1 MMRAMKH
8 LSLALAC
15 LLFTAVSPAPTY
27 GQDSCDAPE
36 PVCAARASVYIIS
49 AFDPFSSAV
58 RISETRLVTNRHSVA
73 DAEEVE
79 LVRKD
84 GTKVTAKVIATAY
97 DGDLILLETDSL
109 APGPLLQVEEEI
121 VEDARLYTVAGDTGR
136 RAVRV
141 YPPGVVLLE
150 PSSETEHGRLHHTAY
165 SQFGNSG
172 GALVDG
178 EGRLVAIIA
187 SGGEGRFE
195 AIPVG
200 ELKRLEELSGPEFA
214 AQSAQTGKAVRHCI
228 ELLETPSR
236 GPVTDARAQDIV
248 DACSASANRQLFDL
262 AARAL
267 GQGRQLDLALQ
278 LSTKAVARDPHSLNS
293 RLILLTIL
301 HIARRYDD
309 ELPHIRF
316 LMEHLPEEQMVHRFA
331 IQAGKW
337 TDDLELANKG
347 LDLVRKHNPAQ
358 LQAAENFLK
367 ADIPRPKP
375 LP

>member
-1 MMRAMKH
+1 MMPVMRQT
-8 LSLALAC
+8 LLAAAC
-15 LLFTAVSPAPTY
+15 LLSAATTSAPTY
-27 GQDSCDAPE
+27 AQDSCDAPE

-73 DAEEVE
+73 DAEKVE
-79 LVRKD
+79 LIRKD

-97 DGDLILLETDSL
+97 DGDLILLESNEL
-109 APGPLLQVEEEI
+109 APGPLLEVQAEI
-121 VEDARLYTVAGDTGR
+121 AEDAKLYTVAGDTGR

-141 YPPGVVLLE
+141 YPPGTVLLA
-150 PSSETEHGRLHHTAY
+150 PSNKTEYGRLHHTAY

-172 GALVDG
+172 GALVDDK
-178 EGRLVAIIA
+178 GRLVAIVS

-195 AIPVG
+195 AVPVD
-200 ELKRLEELSGPEFA
+200 ELKRLDELSGPEFA
-214 AQSAQTGKAVRHCI
+214 EQSAQTGTAVRNCI
-228 ELLETPSR
+228 ELLEKPGR
-236 GPVTDARAQDIV
+236 GPVPDPLAEAIV
-248 DACSASANRQLFDL
+248 NACSASANRQLYDL
-262 AARAL
+262 AARTL

-278 LSTKAVARDPHSLNS
+278 LSTKAVERDPHSLNS
-293 RLILLTIL
+293 RLILLTVL
-301 HIARRYDD
+301 HIARRYED

-337 TDDLELANKG
+337 ADDLELANKG
-347 LDLVRKHNPAQ
+347 LELVRKHNPAQ
-358 LQAAENFLK
+358 AEAAENFLK